1 MTSAGIE
8 KQRDNAVPPL
18 PHLPV
23 LRGTWCPQADT
34 DRAIDFL
41 QANNPE
47 LIAEMLVE
55 EGASRSSD
63 YFNVAFEVLDYLS
76 EAGQPVPATLLGK
89 LDLAYEL
96 SRRIRKANGLSE
108 FRLRGTQAGEGPD
121 KPAPLPSLAVSEG
134 ATKRG
139 NVTQELADKILKL
152 SYDQRPDLWFAASEE
167 YRHDIC
173 IYATDELRETLR
185 KIVDDA
191 FGPTRNNWTAGEIF
205 IEAVRRIYKMCGIDE

>member
-8 KQRDNAVPPL
+8 KQRDKPVQPL

-23 LRGTWCPQADT
+23 ARDAWCPQADA

-47 LIAEMLVE
+47 LIAEILLE
-55 EGASRSSD
+55 EGASRSSE
-63 YFNVAFEVLDYLS
+63 YFNVSYEALDYLS

-96 SRRIRKANGLSE
+96 SRRIRKANGMSDLK
-108 FRLRGTQAGEGPD
+108 LRGTQAGQGPD
-121 KPAPLPSLAVSEG
+121 KPAPLPSLAISDG
-134 ATKRG
+134 AAKRG
-139 NVTQELADKILKL
+139 NVTQELADRILKL

-185 KIVDDA
+185 KIVDA
-191 FGPTRNNWTAGEIF
+191 EFGPTKTNWTAGEIY